1 MERPPLVI
9 SPLIKIKYL
18 EKDAKYYINRSTI
31 LYGATGSGKTT
42 ILIEI
47 LYLLKDAVPN
57 IFVFAPTANETKD
70 FDNIIP
76 SALIYTDVDISVL
89 TNIYTRQQAATKIY
103 NKVNNIE
110 SIINLFKKIAN
121 PESIRKFDSVYSYA
135 KQCISKIKNI
145 NSTESNEIIKMR
157 DKYILSFCKSYIKK
171 NKTQLN
177 NMNLSNNEKYI
188 VKYLNFNPNCIII
201 FDDCGAILK
210 RFQGEEV
217 VKKILFQGR
226 HIHVNL
232 ILNLQDDIKVDSA
245 LKKNAFVSIF
255 TTARC
260 ASSYFERTS
269 NSFSKSERLYA
280 AKVIEHVFTS
290 NTLKPDYRKLAYIR
304 DDKDPFRYTIANIYQ
319 KFTFGSRALVQLC
332 NRVSEKKE
340 YDIDTD
346 PSLESFK
353 FKTDIYH

>member
-1 MERPPLVI
+1 MERPPLVV

-47 LYLLKDAVPN
+47 LYLLKDLVPN

-70 FDNIIP
+70 FDGIIP
-76 SALIYTDVDISVL
+76 SALIYTDVDIDVL

-103 NKVNNIE
+103 NKVNKVDEVVALFRKVADATAIQTINRAYSGAE
-110 SIINLFKKIAN
+110 S
-121 PESIRKFDSVYSYA
+121 
-135 KQCISKIKNI
+135 CISRIKNA
-145 NSTESNEIIKMR
+145 NSSEANEIIKIR
-157 DKYILSFCKSYIKK
+157 DKYILSFCKSIIK
-171 NKTQLN
+171 N
-177 NMNLSNNEKYI
+177 NRERLSNMRLSNTEKYI

-226 HIHVNL
+226 HINVNL

-245 LKKNAFVSIF
+245 LKKNAFVNVF

-260 ASSYFERTS
+260 ASSYFERGS
-269 NSFSKSERLYA
+269 NAFSKTERAYA

-290 NTLKPDYRKLAYIR
+290 NTLKPDYRKLVYIR
-304 DDKDPFRYTIANIYQ
+304 DDKDPFRYTIANIY
-319 KFTFGSRALVQLC
+319 KNFTFGSRALLNLC
-332 NRVSEKKE
+332 NRVADNKE
-340 YDIDTD
+340 CDIDTD
-346 PSLESFK
+346 PSLSSFR
-353 FKTDIYH
+353 IRR